1 MISVIAWKEWRQQI
15 AFVFAIL
22 ALAGIAMAG
31 SALFAPQ
38 DWERRSTDVSAGALW
53 VILLI
58 GMAIA
63 QGVVTGA
70 LLFAGEAE
78 DNTQD
83 FLDQH
88 AALRAPVWQ
97 AKMWAGASLVGFSAL
112 ALGSMLVA
120 LELKTPVGLSA
131 CVWFALDA
139 LAWSAAC
146 SVRRKTTF
154 GAIGVTLTVFL
165 VVAGLP
171 LSL

>member
-22 ALAGIAMAG
+22 AMAGIAMAS
-31 SALFAPQ
+31 SAYFVPHE
-38 DWERRSTDVSAGALW
+38 WERRSQDVSAGALW

-88 AALRAPVWQ
+88 AALGAGVEGEDVGGSVARRLFRAR
-97 AKMWAGASLVGFSAL
+97 AGQHARCARSQDAARIVGMRVVRARC
-112 ALGSMLVA
+112 LGM
-120 LELKTPVGLSA
+120 VGR
-131 CVWFALDA
+131 V
-139 LAWSAAC
+139 
-146 SVRRKTTF
+146 F
-154 GAIGVTLTVFL
+154 GAAQDDVWSDWRHTHRVSRGRRL
-165 VVAGLP
+165 AA
-171 LSL
+171 